1 MILFILILIALGV
14 LIDITE
20 TLLYITF
27 DYKKTNIGVILQFS
41 GIIIIIIA
49 IISFI
54 ILYASLLL

>member
-1 MILFILILIALGV
+1 MNLFILIVIALGV

-27 DYKKTNIGVILQFS
+27 DYKKTNIGVI
-41 GIIIIIIA
+41 IIIIA

-54 ILYASLLL
+54 ILYASLLLYAIIRKY

>member
-1 MILFILILIALGV
+1 MILFILIVIALGV

-20 TLLYITF
+20 TLLYISF

>member
-1 MILFILILIALGV
+1 MILFILIVIALGV

-20 TLLYITF
+20 ILLYHTF

-41 GIIIIIIA
+41 GIIIIVIA

-54 ILYASLLL
+54 ILYSSLLL

>member
-1 MILFILILIALGV
+1 MILFILIVTALGV
-14 LIDITE
+14 LINITE
-20 TLLYITF
+20 TLLYFIF

-41 GIIIIIIA
+41 GIIIVVIA

>member
-1 MILFILILIALGV
+1 MILFILIVMALGV
-14 LIDITE
+14 FIAITG
-20 TLLYITF
+20 TLLYLTF